1 MLFHF
6 IVKIFDNPKIIQ
18 NLSQLGEQCP
28 IKTGFK
34 KELPRVPKK
43 ILYIFYLKKKFLIKV
58 KEAILYYISV

>member
-6 IVKIFDNPKIIQ
+6 IVKIFDNPKNIQ

-34 KELPRVPKK
+34 KELSWVPEK
-43 ILYIFYLKKKFLIKV
+43 ILYIFYNLNSEPEI
-58 KEAILYYISV
+58 